1 MEANHNKNQSIG
13 KKDAQHVNEK
23 KSQKNKVWFLLNQYY
38 SVELN
43 FFLTLNAPFFLH
55 FRVSRSSKFSVC

>member
-23 KSQKNKVWFLLNQYY
+23 KSQKNKV
-38 SVELN
+38 
-43 FFLTLNAPFFLH
+43 
-55 FRVSRSSKFSVC
+55 